1 MKLFIDTWGWL
12 VLEDSKDAQHQAA
25 SNIYAE
31 TGKAAGNILTTNF
44 VLDETFSRL
53 FRRRPFEEASRFAK
67 GLLESPFIGI
77 EEITPARFRRAFDLR
92 LTFRDKPDI
101 SFTDL
106 TTVAVVQELKIV
118 DILTGDRHFI
128 QAGLGF
134 RTHPK
139 PREIWGRG

>member
-1 MKLFIDTWGWL
+1 VKLFIDTWGWL
-12 VLEDSKDAQHQAA
+12 VLEDSRDPQHRAA
-25 SNIYAE
+25 SRIYA
-31 TGKAAGNILTTNF
+31 AAARASGNIFTTNF

-67 GLLESPFIGI
+67 GLMQSPFIEI

-106 TTVAVVQELKIV
+106 TSMAIAVELKIV
-118 DILTGDRHFI
+118 DILTGDRHFN

-134 RTHPK
+134 QTFPQPHNR
-139 PREIWGRG
+139 

>member
-1 MKLFIDTWGWL
+1 MERFLKILTKNYTARIRREALHRYLGWL

-67 GLLESPFIGI
+67 GLLESPFIGS
-77 EEITPARFRRAFDLR
+77 RRLR
-92 LTFRDKPDI
+92 QLVFGGPLICALLFAISRTFPLLT
-101 SFTDL
+101 
-106 TTVAVVQELKIV
+106 
-118 DILTGDRHFI
+118 
-128 QAGLGF
+128 
-134 RTHPK
+134 
-139 PREIWGRG
+139 

>member
-1 MKLFIDTWGWL
+1 VKLFIDTWGWL
-12 VLEDSKDAQHQAA
+12 VLEDSKDSQHQAA
-25 SNIYAE
+25 SKIYAE
-31 TGKAAGNILTTNF
+31 TAKAAGNIFTTNF

-77 EEITPARFRRAFDLR
+77 EEITPPRFRRAFDMR

-106 TTVAVVQELKIV
+106 TSMAVLQELKIM
-118 DILTGDRHFI
+118 DILTRDRHFI
-128 QAGLGF
+128 QAGLGL
-134 RTHPK
+134 RTHP
-139 PREIWGRG
+139 

>member
-1 MKLFIDTWGWL
+1 VKLFIDTWGWL
-12 VLEDSKDAQHQAA
+12 VLEDSKDPQHQAA
-25 SNIYAE
+25 ASIYAE
-31 TGKAAGNILTTNF
+31 TSKAEGNVLTTNF

-67 GLLESPFIGI
+67 GLLHSPFIGI
-77 EEITPARFRRAFDLR
+77 EEITPDRFKRAFDLR

-106 TTVAVVQELKIV
+106 TSMAVVQELKII

-134 RTHPK
+134 RIHPK
-139 PREIWGRG
+139 PREI

>member
-12 VLEDSKDAQHQAA
+12 VLEDSRDPQHRAA
-25 SNIYAE
+25 SRIYAA
-31 TGKAAGNILTTNF
+31 TAKAAGNIFTTNF
-44 VLDETFSRL
+44 VLDETLSRL

-67 GLLESPFIGI
+67 GLMQSPFIKI
-77 EEITPARFRRAFDLR
+77 EEITLARFRRAFELR

-106 TTVAVVQELKIV
+106 TSMAIAQELRIV

-128 QAGLGF
+128 QAGFGF
-134 RTHPK
+134 CTLP
-139 PREIWGRG
+139 